1 VTEIVYA
8 ITSRG
13 MCSDGTQK
21 KIDPAKGKSCLPWPG
36 PLQRICNLDSGA
48 ACARQVC
55 SECDHEQ
62 QRKMKNRSFEDL
74 PAAAKAMPVK
84 PKTAAR
90 LRELLGDQAAGFDL

>member
-1 VTEIVYA
+1 
-8 ITSRG
+8 

-36 PLQRICNLDSGA
+36 PLQRIRNLDSGA

-62 QRKMKNRSFEDL
+62 HQENEKQELRYPRCGQRYASEAKDRSDE
-74 PAAAKAMPVK
+74 
-84 PKTAAR
+84 R
-90 LRELLGDQAAGFDL
+90 NQQEH